1 MNEDERLK
9 LEFELLLDEK
19 KHADQTIASFMD
31 LQTKIMAFTF
41 SALAI
46 VAGWVLSPGKSTD
59 AALQDPQKAVALI
72 IIVVIS
78 CFTLLLISTTYGIS
92 LGYIYVKNTY
102 LSAQFK
108 RVLSLNYKPLNTA
121 AWKESPGSHV
131 ISIATAAI
139 WFVIFA
145 LNIVLLAISWRLVH
159 DCWEKA
165 AVIGA
170 LVVVL
175 VTGYV
180 IWFTVNA
187 MGKTEEKGA

>member
-1 MNEDERLK
+1 MNEDELLK

-46 VAGWVLSPGKSTD
+46 VAGWVLSPAKSTD
-59 AALQDPQKAVALI
+59 AALYGPQKAVILM

-102 LSAQFK
+102 LSEQFK
-108 RVLSLNYKPLNTA
+108 RILSLGYKPLNTA
-121 AWKESPGSHV
+121 SWKESPGSHV
-131 ISIATAAI
+131 ISVATAAI
-139 WFVIFA
+139 WFVIFT
-145 LNIVLLAISWRLVH
+145 LNIVLLVISWRLVH
-159 DCWEKA
+159 GCWEKA
-165 AVIGA
+165 SVIGV
-170 LVVVL
+170 LFIVL

-180 IWFTVNA
+180 IWFTANA
-187 MGKTEEKGA
+187 MGKTEQKGS